1 MGKNELYFINGSS
14 CSSSSKWSE
23 LTLIYVDGG
32 ADNFI
37 FLLVLESLYQ
47 WYPPLSAANVGW
59 DLYIGFN
66 MLNAHIPLMAIHFS
80 PKLILSAN
88 LLAWGESY
96 HQAP

>member
-47 WYPPLSAANVGW
+47 
-59 DLYIGFN
+59 
-66 MLNAHIPLMAIHFS
+66 
-80 PKLILSAN
+80 
-88 LLAWGESY
+88 
-96 HQAP
+96 